1 MDWNDHNIVY
11 LLFSSLSSPSACVSP
26 SDPTL
31 TVEKVTEVMGE
42 VGDRERVW
50 GLLGVPAS
58 KQAEITQQS
67 STEGEKSRALSQ
79 YWVNCYPDA
88 SWERLASALYFRG
101 EERAAVM
108 AGQYLP
114 MKGACISWPPEIGLV
129 CCGVCIL
136 MDAHQYSLSCLCS
149 LIPRPSHPSD
159 CRFSTVSDKRWSEKA

>member
-50 GLLGVPAS
+50 RELDVPVS
-58 KQAEITQQS
+58 KRDEIKQQS

-79 YWVNCYPDA
+79 YWVNCSPNA
-88 SWERLASALYFRG
+88 SWVELAIVLYLRG
-101 EERAAVM
+101 EERAAAM
-108 AGQYLP
+108 AKQYLP
-114 MKGACISWPPEIGLV
+114 KSTCIS
-129 CCGVCIL
+129 
-136 MDAHQYSLSCLCS
+136 
-149 LIPRPSHPSD
+149 
-159 CRFSTVSDKRWSEKA
+159 